1 MRFVECLRCHKL
13 SLPGGRECP
22 HCKASFPK
30 NCRNH
35 KISAPDP
42 DDLVHLSISCA
53 GCGRRL
59 KLGTEKCPECGAFIW
74 REYAAR
80 SVAMNAT
87 VSQAYVKAQRIES
100 FKPASLMALAT
111 SGLVVYVDLF
121 LLIPF
126 RWFLLSPLAMSLG
139 SLLTIGR
146 WFHRFGSYESND
158 EEFATARRTVK
169 GALWRWL
176 AVLVVQVSIV
186 TFWLLR

>member
-1 MRFVECLRCHKL
+1 M
-13 SLPGGRECP
+13 
-22 HCKASFPK
+22 
-30 NCRNH
+30 
-35 KISAPDP
+35 
-42 DDLVHLSISCA
+42 SISCA
-53 GCGRRL
+53 GCGRLL
-59 KLGTEKCPECGAFIW
+59 KLGTEACPECGAFIW

-80 SVAMNAT
+80 SVAANAT

-121 LLIPF
+121 LLLPF

-146 WFHRFGSYESND
+146 WFRRFGSYESND
-158 EEFATARRTVK
+158 EEFAAAHRKVK
-169 GALWRWL
+169 GALWCWL